1 MAGQNAPGPENQ
13 ECAMAT
19 VSTTVSGLAGIADD
33 ATDAG
38 ILNITSGTLTATSL
52 ATVTGYSTINVT
64 ANAAHVISM
73 PATILVDTA
82 GTVPMLVGRTI
93 GFSLTG
99 ASLTGNQL
107 KVNLTASEGHDT
119 AIRTRSEKPP
129 SELKS

>member
-13 ECAMAT
+13 GCAMAT
-19 VSTTVSGLAGIADD
+19 VSTSVPGLAGIADD

-82 GTVPMLVGRTI
+82 GTVTMVVGSTI
-93 GFSLTG
+93 GFSFTG
-99 ASLTGNQL
+99 ASLTGTQL
-107 KVNLTASEGHDT
+107 KVNLTADRKS
-119 AIRTRSEKPP
+119 TRLNS
-129 SELKS
+129 SH